1 MKTISRLQGVKIFL
15 CFLLLFFQMKLFSQT
30 ITIIDQSTRQTLPG
44 VNIYSNQ
51 PKLSTTTN
59 SKGVADI
66 TKFKNVDTIFIS
78 FIGYEKV
85 ATRYSELQALNF
97 IFEMKESG
105 ISLDK
110 VVVSASR
117 WEEKDK
123 EIPYRIEKISMREA
137 NFQNPQTSADL
148 LGSGGFAYIQ
158 KSQLAGGSPVLRGF
172 ATNRV
177 MLVVDGVRMNNAI
190 FRTGNLQ
197 NVISIDAN
205 SLQETEILFGPGAVM
220 YGSDA
225 IGGVMDFHTL
235 TPKFADTNKVL
246 FTGSGFA
253 RYSSA
258 NKEKTGHLD
267 LNIGLKKWA
276 FVTSF
281 TYSDYDDL
289 MAGTKGNEYFLRPT
303 YQQTINGVDSTLINP
318 NPSLQVNSGYNQINF
333 LQKIKFKPN
342 ENWEF
347 DYAIHYSTT
356 SNAPRYDRLM
366 LDANNDSILD
376 NAEWYYGP
384 QKWMMNRL
392 GMTHSKSN
400 KVYDR
405 MRLVIAV
412 QDYEESR
419 HDRKTGSSRIRNQT
433 ETVGAISANLDF
445 DKKFNDKFLLFYGAE
460 GIINQVGSKAD
471 RVHIET
477 GEITPQTTRYPDGAT
492 WESYSAYLSGKY
504 KISPRVILNSG
515 MRYTFYR
522 ITTDFDTTQ
531 FPFPFV
537 HSEIKNGSL
546 NGSLG
551 FAFNITETWNIYLN
565 GSTGFRA
572 PNVDDIGKV
581 FESEPGSVVVPN
593 IGLKPEYVYNG
604 EIGTT
609 KTFGN
614 YLKLDGT
621 FYYTFLKDAL
631 ARREFTFNGQDS
643 ILFDGQ
649 MSRVQAIQNITQAY
663 IYGLQLGVD
672 VYFGKGFGL
681 RTVLNAQKGEEQ
693 SGDSLIYYPL
703 THASP
708 LFGSTHLTY
717 VRKSLKMDLY
727 AIYNGKMDFEDLSQN
742 DRNDAVSFAKDASG
756 KPFVPAW
763 YTLNFK
769 IAYYVNK
776 NLSLNAGVENITDVL
791 YRPFASGISAP
802 GRNFMFTLRGNF

>member
-1 MKTISRLQGVKIFL
+1 MKYILF
-15 CFLLLFFQMKLFSQT
+15 CFLFLLFELNSNSQT
-30 ITIIDQSTRQTLPG
+30 MTIIDQSTRQTLPG

-78 FIGYEKV
+78 FIGYEKF

-97 IFEMKESG
+97 IYEMKESG

-235 TPKFADTNKVL
+235 TAKFADTNKLL
-246 FTGSGFA
+246 FTGSGLA
-253 RYSSA
+253 RYSTA

-267 LNIGLKKWA
+267 FNIGSKKWA
-276 FVTSF
+276 FATSF

-289 MAGTKGNEYFLRPT
+289 MAGTNGNDYYLRPSF
-303 YQQTINGVDSTLINP
+303 QQTINGVDSTFINSD
-318 NPSLQVNSGYNQINF
+318 PSLQVHSGFSQINF
-333 LQKIKFKPN
+333 LQKVRFKPN
-342 ENWEF
+342 ENWDF

-356 SNAPRYDRLM
+356 SDAPRYDRLL

-392 GMTHSKSN
+392 GITNSKSN
-400 KVYDR
+400 SVYDK
-405 MRLVIAV
+405 MRLVVAK

-433 ETVGAISANLDF
+433 ETVNAFSANLDF
-445 DKKFNDKFLLFYGAE
+445 DKRVNEKFSLFYGAE
-460 GIINQVGSKAD
+460 GIFNKIGSTAN

-477 GEITPQTTRYPDGAT
+477 GEITPQTTRYPNGAT
-492 WESYSAYLSGKY
+492 WESYATYLNGKY
-504 KISPRVILNSG
+504 KINPRVILNTG
-515 MRYTFYR
+515 VRYTFYR
-522 ITTDFDTTQ
+522 IKTDFDTTQ
-531 FPFPFV
+531 FPFPFL
-537 HSEIKNGSL
+537 SAENKKGSI

-551 FAFNITETWNIYLN
+551 FAINITESWNVYIN

-593 IGLKPEYVYNG
+593 VDLKPEYVYNG

-649 MSRVQAIQNITQAY
+649 MSRVQAIQNITNAY

-681 RTVLNAQKGEEQ
+681 RTVLNVQKGEEQ
-693 SGDSLIYYPL
+693 SSDSLIYYPL
-703 THASP
+703 SHASP

-717 VRKSLKMDLY
+717 VRKNLKADLY
-727 AIYNGKMDFEDLSQN
+727 AIYNGKMDYENLSLN
-742 DRNDAVSFAKDASG
+742 DRSDDFPFAKDASG
-756 KPFVPAW
+756 KPFVPSW

-802 GRNFMFTLRGNF
+802 GRNFIVTLRGNF